1 MSLPGFQWL
10 VKRREDPVGMAPFNI
25 FAFLVLP
32 FQYEESDS
40 AFVGG
45 GAVKLGSYQILCV
58 PC

>member
-1 MSLPGFQWL
+1 M
-10 VKRREDPVGMAPFNI
+10 GMAPFNI